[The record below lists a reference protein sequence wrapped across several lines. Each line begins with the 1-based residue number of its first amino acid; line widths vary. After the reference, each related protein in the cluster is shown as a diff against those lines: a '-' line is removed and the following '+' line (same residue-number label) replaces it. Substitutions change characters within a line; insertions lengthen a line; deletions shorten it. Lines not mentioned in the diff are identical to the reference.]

1 MLTRLITKS
10 TVTLWLPKGRIELT
24 GLAAIMV
31 SLALAGALGLY
42 LIV

>member
-31 SLALAGALGLY
+31 SVTIACAVGVY